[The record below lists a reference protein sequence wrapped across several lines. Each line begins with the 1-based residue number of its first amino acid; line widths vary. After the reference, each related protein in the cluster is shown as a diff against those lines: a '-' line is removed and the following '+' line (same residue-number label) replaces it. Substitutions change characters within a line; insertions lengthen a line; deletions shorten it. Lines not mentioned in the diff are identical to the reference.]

1 MISVI
6 PRLTGQSYAPNGAS
20 GRYGLLTSHPSRV
33 WPADS
38 RSFAGLHVRLAEY
51 WRKMEESN
59 PYRYQHH
66 RVQTGSP
73 TSERH
78 LPETKRP
85 ALASLSNH
93 YVKSFP
99 TKHYCNTWKR
109 IAITRFFLHSLDRNR
124 LICFNIRIP

>member
-6 PRLTGQSYAPNGAS
+6 LRLTGQSYAPNGAS

-78 LPETKRP
+78 LPIWLRT
-85 ALASLSNH
+85 LAYELQRVVRH
-93 YVKSFP
+93 AFTQEP
-99 TKHYCNTWKR
+99 
-109 IAITRFFLHSLDRNR
+109 
-124 LICFNIRIP
+124 